1 MVVAINRARK
11 VASTTEIEMR
21 IFLLALTL
29 SLLAL
34 LLTSANQILPTTETA
49 FVESAFMQQSY
60 ELRCRGGN
68 LKFNSTPGN
77 TSSSGEQMMNMTID
91 FAVGTQAAG
100 TGKPNLNPGQCSWI
114 DRGFRPGE
122 PPQIHL
128 EIVSFGQQAEARH
141 GSPVD
146 RSPTAAERY
155 PDAQNVPQ
163 YLSSSDHYWTFWVHN
178 TGQRYLQS
186 TSQRVFKL
194 LKPPPGGARF
204 PLPTKP
210 GNVNESF

>member
-1 MVVAINRARK
+1 MK
-11 VASTTEIEMR
+11 
-21 IFLLALTL
+21 IFQLALTL
-29 SLLAL
+29 SLLAVVL
-34 LLTSANQILPTTETA
+34 AASERISSKAEASLDPSM
-49 FVESAFMQQSY
+49 SMQQSY
-60 ELRCRGGN
+60 ELRCRGGGSM
-68 LKFNSTPGN
+68 KFNSTPGS
-77 TSSSGEQMMNMTID
+77 TSSSGEQMTNVTID
-91 FAVGTQAAG
+91 FAVGTQGAG

-163 YLSSSDHYWTFWVHN
+163 YLSSSDHYWTFWVYN
-178 TGQRYLQS
+178 SGQRYLQS
-186 TSQRVFKL
+186 TSQRVFKV
-194 LKPPPGGARF
+194 LKAPPGGGRV
-204 PLPTKP
+204 PLPGKP

>member
-1 MVVAINRARK
+1 
-11 VASTTEIEMR
+11 MR

-29 SLLAL
+29 PLLAL
-34 LLTSANQILPTTETA
+34 LLTGANQLLPTTETA

-77 TSSSGEQMMNMTID
+77 TSSSGEQMMNVTID
-91 FAVGTQAAG
+91 FTAGTQGAG
-100 TGKPNLNPGQCSWI
+100 ARTPILTPGQCSWV

-122 PPQIHL
+122 PTQIRL
-128 EIVSFGQQAEARH
+128 EMVYFAQQQQALH

-146 RSPTAAERY
+146 RTPTAAERY

-163 YLSSSDHYWTFWVHN
+163 YLSSSDHYWSFWVYN
-178 TGQRYLQS
+178 TGNGYLQS
-186 TSQRVFKL
+186 TTHRYFKP
-194 LKPPPGGARF
+194 LKTLPGDKVRIPPPVR
-204 PLPTKP
+204 P